1 MVDFQSTKM
10 NDHHLILRKKMAN
23 IFLDTHQNVSFLMFH
38 SLYGL
43 QCLD

>member
-10 NDHHLILRKKMAN
+10 NGHHLILKKMKACIYLN
-23 IFLDTHQNVSFLMFH
+23 TYHNVSFLMFH

-43 QCLD
+43 QYLD